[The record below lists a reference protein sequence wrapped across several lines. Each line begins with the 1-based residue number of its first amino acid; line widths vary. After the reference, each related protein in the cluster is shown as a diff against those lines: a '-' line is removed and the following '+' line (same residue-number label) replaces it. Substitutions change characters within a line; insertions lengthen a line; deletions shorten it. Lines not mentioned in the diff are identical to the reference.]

1 MTGSGSIAAILRGRR
16 GGDPLAGSR
25 RVGDRWL
32 TRRRRAGDLGMGA
45 WGRSG
50 ATGRIRFLNWMDPGG
65 GPEGIWLWEGEMTV
79 GAAAPIY
86 FLRSS
91 AEVDGRD
98 AVLRGAGGAVD
109 SAMGGLDLSSVLPL

>member
-1 MTGSGSIAAILRGRR
+1 
-16 GGDPLAGSR
+16 
-25 RVGDRWL
+25 
-32 TRRRRAGDLGMGA
+32 
-45 WGRSG
+45 
-50 ATGRIRFLNWMDPGG
+50 MDPGG

-109 SAMGGLDLSSVLPL
+109 SAMGGLDLSSVLPLWCVLARTGTFVNCNPDISIHCQHARALE